1 MGIISSYTDTGYK
14 LVLSDGCTETPLY
27 ENNSKR
33 LSTGVIL
40 KEVEYDTPGGFD
52 RGFVDFEV
60 VTDLSKVDEVLH
72 GRMRERGL
80 ALALK
85 HSTKLDDIDIKQD
98 ELNLSEPSRQEE
110 LGLFD
115 DSSGE

>member
-1 MGIISSYTDTGYK
+1 
-14 LVLSDGCTETPLY
+14 
-27 ENNSKR
+27 
-33 LSTGVIL
+33 
-40 KEVEYDTPGGFD
+40 
-52 RGFVDFEV
+52 
-60 VTDLSKVDEVLH
+60 
-72 GRMRERGL
+72 MRERGL

-85 HSTKLDDIDIKQD
+85 HSTKLDDIGIKQD